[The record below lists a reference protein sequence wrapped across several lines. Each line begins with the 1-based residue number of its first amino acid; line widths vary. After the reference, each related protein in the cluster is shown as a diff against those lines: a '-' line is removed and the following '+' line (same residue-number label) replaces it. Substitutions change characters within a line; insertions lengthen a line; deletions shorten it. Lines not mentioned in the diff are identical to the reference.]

1 MDQEN
6 LKKIIELRHE
16 LHANPELSNEE
27 KETRQRLMGFIK
39 ENTDL
44 QVVDRGRWFYA
55 AYISPKA
62 EAEPI
67 AFRADFD
74 ALPIQELCELPYA
87 SKVPGVAHKCGHDGH
102 SAALA
107 GLALEVARTGA
118 DRDVYF
124 IFQHAEEIGAGGE
137 EAAGLIEEKQI
148 SSVYAYHNI
157 SGYPEKSIAVRE
169 GVSQCASRG
178 LTAVFT
184 GKKSHASQP
193 EMGRNPALAVAQTI
207 QYMYDVLDSDCFEGM
222 VLGTVIHTEVGT
234 RNFGISAGKGEVS
247 MTLRAVYEK
256 ELDIFEAKMRERAC
270 ELADRDGL
278 KIEFIVSDPFPETVS
293 HAESVKLLRSAAE
306 ELGLEVIELEEP
318 IRGSEDFGYY
328 TRKCPGA
335 MFHLG
340 NGTDYAALHTGEYDF
355 NDRILETAVDM
366 FVCILKK
373 LPA

>member
-1 MDQEN
+1 MNQEN
-6 LKKIIELRHE
+6 LKKITELRHE

-27 KETRQRLMGFIK
+27 KQTRQRLMKFIR
-39 ENTDL
+39 ENTEL
-44 QVVDRGRWFYA
+44 SVVDRGRWFYA

-74 ALPIQELCELPYA
+74 ALPIPELCEFPYA
-87 SKVPGVAHKCGHDGH
+87 SKVPGAAHKCGHDGH

-148 SSVYAYHNI
+148 ASVYAYHNI
-157 SGYPEKSIAVRE
+157 SGYPEKSIVVRE

-178 LTAVFT
+178 LTIAFE
-184 GKKSHASQP
+184 GKTSHASEP
-193 EMGRNPALAVAQTI
+193 ENGKNPALAVARTI
-207 QYMYDVLDSDCFEGM
+207 QAMYDLLKLDCFEGM
-222 VLGTVIHTEVGT
+222 VLGTVVHTEVGT
-234 RNFGISAGKGEVS
+234 RNFGISAGNGEVS

-256 ELDIFEAKMRERAC
+256 ELDILEEKMREAAC
-270 ELADRDGL
+270 ELAERDGL
-278 KIEFIVSDPFPETVS
+278 KVTFTVSDPFPETVC
-293 HAESVKLLRSAAE
+293 HAENVEIIRSAAE
-306 ELGLEVIELEEP
+306 ELGLEVIELAEP
-318 IRGSEDFGYY
+318 IRASEDFGYY
-328 TRKCPGA
+328 TKKCPGA
-335 MFHLG
+335 MFHVG
-340 NGTDYAALHTGEYDF
+340 NGTGYAALHTVEYDF

-366 FVCILKK
+366 FAEILKR
-373 LPA
+373 A